1 MSKDQN
7 SEPYVVK
14 RTLFR
19 GKQLQTDAEKI
30 KTAWTMYDWANSP
43 YSLVVTTAIFPIY
56 FNALTSDRNENG
68 EIINDVVTFFG
79 VELINTQLYS
89 YVLACSFL
97 LIILISPLLSG
108 IADVSGKKTMLMKAF
123 CYTGALGCLGLFA
136 FNPEHLEWSMS
147 ALFLA
152 NVGFWGSLG
161 FYNAFLP
168 EIAPREEHDKLS
180 ATGFAMGYIG
190 SVMLLIVCL
199 ALIMLIGNFMTPWAF
214 VLVAIWWFLWAQP
227 AFRKLPSSPGQVP
240 LNWSLISHGFKEL
253 RQVARELQ
261 GRKDLVRYL
270 WAFFI
275 LSMALQTI
283 MLMASSFGIKEVLL
297 QDNELIL
304 AIIAVQ
310 VLAIPGAFFVSWV
323 SSRIGNIRTLISCIL
338 IWALVCIYT
347 YYLVSDVNGFYIAA
361 GIIGFMMGGTQSLN
375 RSTYSKMLPKTKDHA
390 SYFSFYEVL
399 EKSGLIIGMFSWGYI
414 EGFTGS
420 MRSSVLALIIFFAIS
435 LCFLV
440 SIPRTKVTA

>member
-1 MSKDQN
+1 
-7 SEPYVVK
+7 
-14 RTLFR
+14 
-19 GKQLQTDAEKI
+19 
-30 KTAWTMYDWANSP
+30 MYDWANSP

-56 FNALTSDRNENG
+56 FNALTSDRNEKG

-79 VELINTQLYS
+79 IELINTQLYS

-97 LIILISPLLSG
+97 LIIIISPLLSG
-108 IADVSGKKTMLMKAF
+108 MADVSGRKLMLMKAF
-123 CYTGALGCLGLFA
+123 CYAGSLGCLGLFA
-136 FNPEHLEWSMS
+136 FDPEQLEWSMS

-152 NVGFWGSLG
+152 NIGFWGSLG

-180 ATGFAMGYIG
+180 ATGYAMGYVG
-190 SVMLLIVCL
+190 SVLLLIVCL
-199 ALIMLIGNFMTPWAF
+199 ALIMVVGNFMTPWAF
-214 VLVAIWWFLWAQP
+214 VLVGIWWFLWAQP
-227 AFRKLPSSPGQVP
+227 AFRKLPSNPSQEP
-240 LNWSLISHGFKEL
+240 LRWSLISHGFKEL
-253 RQVARELQ
+253 RQVARELK
-261 GRKDLVRYL
+261 GRKDLIRYL

-297 QDNELIL
+297 KDNELIL

-323 SSRIGNIRTLISCIL
+323 SSRLGNITALIGCIL
-338 IWALVCIYT
+338 VWALVCVYT
-347 YYLVSDVNGFYIAA
+347 YYFVQDVNGFYVAA

-375 RSTYSKMLPKTKDHA
+375 RSTYSKMLPKTDDHA

-399 EKSGLIIGMFSWGYI
+399 EKGGLIIGMFSWGYI

-435 LCFLV
+435 LCFLLA
-440 SIPRTKVTA
+440 IPRKQITK

>member
-1 MSKDQN
+1 MSNAN
-7 SEPYVVK
+7 SAEQPPLK

-19 GKQLQTDAEKI
+19 GKQRQTAAEKI
-30 KTAWTMYDWANSP
+30 KAAWTIYDWANSP

-56 FNALTSDRNENG
+56 FNALTSDRNEAG

-79 VELINTQLYS
+79 FELINTQLYS

-97 LIILISPLLSG
+97 VVIILSPLLSG
-108 IADVSGKKTMLMKAF
+108 IADVSGRKLQLMKVF
-123 CYTGALGCLGLFA
+123 CYAGSLGCIGLYA
-136 FNPEHLEWSMS
+136 FDPTHLEWSMT

-152 NVGFWGSLG
+152 NIGFWGSLG

-168 EIAPREEHDKLS
+168 EIAPPEEHDKLS

-190 SVMLLIVCL
+190 SVLLLLICL
-199 ALIMLIGNFMTPWAF
+199 ALILFVGNFMTPWTF
-214 VLVAIWWFLWAQP
+214 VLVGAWWFLWAQP
-227 AFRKLPSSPGQVP
+227 SFRKLPSNPTKLPVEGK
-240 LNWSLISHGFKEL
+240 LIAHGFREL
-253 RQVARELQ
+253 RQVARDLS
-261 GRKDLVRYL
+261 GRKTLVRFL

-297 QDNELIL
+297 NDNELIL

-310 VLAIPGAFFVSWV
+310 ILAIPGAFFVSWV
-323 SSRIGNIRTLISCIL
+323 SSRLGNIPTLIGCIFV
-338 IWALVCIYT
+338 WSLVCVYT
-347 YYLVSDVNGFYIAA
+347 YYFVRGVNGFYLAA

-375 RSTYSKMLPKTKDHA
+375 RSTYSKMLPETKDHA

-399 EKSGLIIGMFSWGYI
+399 EKGGLIIGMFSWGYI

-420 MRSSVLALIIFFAIS
+420 MRSSVLALIVFFAAS
-435 LCFLV
+435 LCFLLF
-440 SIPRTKVTA
+440 IPKKATA